1 MKFGFGIQAVL
12 TTIFTDDKFT
22 NGIHRVNIK
31 ILDVVAKIA

>member
-1 MKFGFGIQAVL
+1 MKLGCGIQAVH

-31 ILDVVAKIA
+31 ILDVVGKIA